1 MLDRMLAELGEDA
14 TVVATGGLAPV
25 VMPYC
30 RHPLE
35 HDPWLTLQGLR
46 LVFERN
52 VGNGD
57 A

>member
-1 MLDRMLAELGEDA
+1 MLAELELSPGEA
-14 TVVATGGLAPV
+14 NVVATGGLAHM
-25 VMPYC
+25 VMPHC
-30 RHPLE
+30 RHRLE